1 MRQFYGTLAKALE
14 AEGLE
19 VTVVT
24 LDPDQTLA
32 RVEADRGFHI
42 VHHARI
48 RHPRVLNAGKAYI
61 EPFFTLD
68 PWGFRLFSSIAAAP
82 FQPGTDPAADATIFD
97 EIRARMVGGAQIA
110 LRPASGGDRR
120 P

>member
-19 VTVVT
+19 VAVVT
-24 LDPDQTLA
+24 LDPAQTLA

-82 FQPGTDPAADATIFD
+82 FQPGPDPAADATIFD
-97 EIRARMVGGAQIA
+97 EIRARMVGG
-110 LRPASGGDRR
+110 RKSHYD
-120 P
+120 